1 MSKLNANN
9 KILVGVLIIAIDLIL
24 LISFA
29 AIHFVAKNRTELLY
43 SQQAAKRWESGDKKC
58 TQISIFYSEDAGL
71 KFSDI
76 KNIRNAIQK
85 KLYADSLITDSKSDD
100 SLVGARSWIDAYSG
114 HTFDDVRKDSNKV
127 HVNVY
132 TVGGDFFQIHNMPLK
147 SGSYLDMKSTD
158 VNQILVDEYVAWN
171 LFGGDNIAG
180 MKVWIGDD
188 VYTVTGVVKCDDT
201 QAAKEAY
208 GEYSSVYVPMEAYSK
223 ASKKLSSGEDTS
235 GDLSGNDTLSAES
248 EGTVVTCYEAVLPNP
263 IKNYGLNTVAEAAE
277 IHFLT
282 DEEKAA
288 LKSSLDF
295 SDREILENTTRFSR
309 VCLYNRLKA
318 KKYEVMKT
326 NSLVYP
332 YWENEARFEESYQI
346 RVFLFDIVALVIFII
361 SFIGIGVIIYKSLKD
376 KLHGVIKRDF

>member
-1 MSKLNANN
+1 MG
-9 KILVGVLIIAIDLIL
+9 IVD
-24 LISFA
+24 
-29 AIHFVAKNRTELLY
+29 
-43 SQQAAKRWESGDKKC
+43 DKKY
-58 TQISIFYSEDAGL
+58 TQVSIFYSEDAGL
-71 KFSDI
+71 EFSDI

-85 KLYADSLITDSKSDD
+85 KLYADSLIENSKSDD
-100 SLVGARSWIDAYSG
+100 SLEGARSWIDAYSG
-114 HTFDDVRKDSNKV
+114 HTYDDVRKDSNKV

-147 SGSYLDMKSTD
+147 SGSYLDMKSSD
-158 VNQILVDEYVAWN
+158 VNQILLDEYVAWN

-188 VYTVTGVVKCDDT
+188 VYTVTGVVKCDDN

-208 GEYSSVYVPMEAYSK
+208 GEYNSVYVPMEAYSK
-223 ASKKLSSGEDTS
+223 AGKKLASGEDASS
-235 GDLSGNDTLSAES
+235 GLSGNDTLTDES

-282 DEEKAA
+282 DEEKES

-295 SDREILENTTRFSR
+295 GDREILENTTRFSR
-309 VCLYNRLKA
+309 GSLYNRLKS

-326 NSLVYP
+326 NSRVYP

-346 RVFLFDIVALVIFII
+346 RVLRFDIIALVIFIV
-361 SFIGIGVIIYKSLKD
+361 SFIGIGVIIYMSLKN
-376 KLHGVIKRDF
+376 KLHDVIKRIF

>member
-1 MSKLNANN
+1 MSKLKANN
-9 KILVGVLIIAIDLIL
+9 KILVGALILAIDLIL

-100 SLVGARSWIDAYSG
+100 SLVGTRSWIDAYSG

-127 HVNVY
+127 HANVY

-180 MKVWIGDD
+180 MKVWIGYD

-235 GDLSGNDTLSAES
+235 GDLSGNDTLSADS

-309 VCLYNRLKA
+309 ACIYNRLKA

-332 YWENEARFEESYQI
+332 YWENEARFEEAYQI
-346 RVFLFDIVALVIFII
+346 RVLLFDIVALVFFII
-361 SFIGIGVIIYKSLKD
+361 SFIAIGVIIYKSIKD